1 MIDYALIV
9 RLRKQGMSINAIASA
24 AGCKWDTVSRI
35 LLRCEE
41 KWDSVDNV
49 PDGLGAQEI
58 KDQILSPGSVINRE
72 YLQPDPEKILERQ
85 RKEGKS
91 RLRRKISI
99 FKENPIKPRQ
109 LGIMSRICCKNPQ
122 SRLTLQKPG
131 TFISFKK
138 ARGRIFPEWPIK
150 GEMSSIRCSGRS
162 QGPSP
167 SMSPSL

>member
-24 AGCKWDTVSRI
+24 AGTVSRI

-41 KWDSVDNV
+41 KWYSVGNV
-49 PDGLGAQEI
+49 PDGLSAQEI
-58 KDQILSPGSVINRE
+58 KDQIISPGSVINRE

-138 ARGRIFPEWPIK
+138 PGGEYFQNGLSKEKCHSFAARDALRALH
-150 GEMSSIRCSGRS
+150 
-162 QGPSP
+162 QA
-167 SMSPSL
+167 